1 MKIIIIISLLS
12 LTLFAKNPS
21 VYSQL
26 GDVIYDNSIA
36 IEKLADIAEFSNYKK
51 EIQEYIKDVNDT
63 KKDGFSIE
71 SGDRSVDDADYLQ
84 KLRELYKKDRNFLRI
99 SKISFEESIQDGD
112 IRLFEQLI
120 NSGIIELDEHKRA
133 IVEFYTL
140 HKDELS
146 LSKEPKQFVEEALKE
161 RKSEIEAREAAKKR
175 ESEAERIRWLREKD
189 KEREERRRKQLEE
202 ELLKQKREIRE
213 YQKEELLGS

>member
-1 MKIIIIISLLS
+1 MKTIIVISLLS

-26 GDVIYDNSIA
+26 GDMIYDNSIA
-36 IEKLADIAEFSNYKK
+36 IEKLADIAELSNYKK

-63 KKDGFSIE
+63 KKDGFAIE
-71 SGDRSVDDADYLQ
+71 SGDRSVDDAHYLK

-99 SKISFEESIQDGD
+99 SNISFEESMQKSNV
-112 IRLFEQLI
+112 RLFEQLI
-120 NSGIIELDEHKRA
+120 NSGIIELDEYERS
-133 IVEFYTL
+133 IVEFYTT
-140 HKDELS
+140 HKDEIS
-146 LSKEPKQFVEEALKE
+146 LSPEVKLFVEEALKK

-189 KEREERRRKQLEE
+189 KEREERKIKQLEE
-202 ELLKQKREIRE
+202 ELIKKKREIRE